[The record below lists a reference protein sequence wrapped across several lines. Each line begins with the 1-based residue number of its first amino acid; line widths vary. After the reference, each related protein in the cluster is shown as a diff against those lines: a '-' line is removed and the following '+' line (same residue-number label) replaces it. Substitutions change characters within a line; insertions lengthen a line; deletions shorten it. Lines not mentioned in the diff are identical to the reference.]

1 MTLLFRNRLEKPVFY
16 VASLQGCS
24 EDASP
29 TCWMRALSGERP
41 LGAPGGGD
49 GDGRW
54 RVLDFCSAHKGWL
67 AGRAFPADLWAE
79 MARARRLEG
88 GLEPPPQAWGGGGSR
103 LSSWRSTGRRVTG
116 RNPGP
121 CGRSLRFKRMVPSR
135 WTWGLK
141 FHSTLKHSWRARIS
155 VLISNILTAVWAP
168 GRGDH
173 WVIFRWRVVAAVFV
187 FCFVVFAE

>member
-1 MTLLFRNRLEKPVFY
+1 MLRACR
-16 VASLQGCS
+16 AAQR
-24 EDASP
+24 
-29 TCWMRALSGERP
+29 MRHP
-41 LGAPGGGD
+41 LAEWGPWAGSVPWEHLGVGTAGGGCLTSVPL
-49 GDGRW
+49 R
-54 RVLDFCSAHKGWL
+54 REWL

-103 LSSWRSTGRRVTG
+103 LSSCRSTGGRVTG

-121 CGRSLRFKRMVPSR
+121 CGRSLQFKRMVPSR